1 MKLIFLYGPPAVGK
15 LTVARELAKLTNYK
29 VFHNHLTF
37 DLVESV
43 FEFGS
48 KPFNETVEKYR
59 LSLIEAAARN
69 KVGGVIFTIVYAKGH
84 DEKFIRKVIR
94 IVEKNKGEVNFV
106 QLYCE
111 HRELF
116 KRLKEPSRKKFSKMK
131 KTKTLREIIHKYEL
145 FSSVPFTKNLVI
157 DNTEISARQSALKI
171 KNYFKLKKVKELP

>member
-37 DLVESV
+37 DLVEAV

-48 KPFNETVEKYR
+48 KPFNETVDKYR
-59 LSLIEAAARN
+59 LDLIETAARY

-84 DEKFIRKVIR
+84 DEKFIRKVMRAI
-94 IVEKNKGEVNFV
+94 EKYKGEVNFV
-106 QLYCE
+106 QMYCE

-116 KRLKEPSRKKFSKMK
+116 KRLKNPSRKKFSKMK
-131 KTKTLREIIHKYEL
+131 KTKTLREIINKYEL
-145 FSSVPFTKNLVI
+145 FSSVPYKKNLVI
-157 DNTEISARQSALKI
+157 DNTELSARVTAQKI
-171 KNYFKLKKVKELP
+171 KNYFKLKKVKDL